1 MQRKEIGGQ
10 RALSLALS
18 LVLVIGTFAP
28 AFGATSSSPLSNEAR
43 LEKMENSLLARTQK
57 GMSEQE
63 RLSTLENRVFGTKK
77 TGSVSERLANL
88 DTAVSSARTASSL
101 LAPPMAPRLDT
112 TPWSK
117 VEEPQPQALSN
128 YDDPDTATPTDASTA
143 MLKRATD
150 LYTKGD
156 TAEAERMF
164 KKVLTL
170 DSRNADAHYNLGA
183 IAEARG
189 DVAQAL
195 NAYRMASQINP
206 NDKEFRDAVAQIER
220 KQNADRLAQA
230 EQQRQRDEQ
239 QREASKR
246 DSLKS
251 MIAQASTA
259 YKNGQFD
266 SAVRQLEVVVKQA
279 PNDSD
284 VRFALAQAYKAK
296 GDLTKARINLN
307 QALAA
312 QPNNKLYRDALSDL
326 DQRIASGSSGNSGA
340 GSSNSGSSSGNNG
353 GNSGSF
359 GNNSG
364 YDSAR
369 AYDNSQQADGG
380 PSYAPAP
387 RKQVPSDYISSRGA
401 SYGSNSVDDGDG
413 VQPFSPSPSYSSS
426 ASSSRRFDRGGIG
439 SILGG
444 GGGTTSVMKR
454 AALGTITGAAMGAM
468 WSRNSGGGMKSG
480 MLKGALMGG
489 MMGILTGGL

>member
-1 MQRKEIGGQ
+1 MQRCSSHLCGSTFMQRKEIGGQ

-18 LVLVIGTFAP
+18 LVLVFGTFAP
-28 AFGATSSSPLSNEAR
+28 AFAATSSSSSSNEAR
-43 LEKMENSLLARTQK
+43 LEKIENSLLARTQK

-77 TGSVSERLANL
+77 SGSVSERLANL

-117 VEEPQPQALSN
+117 VEEPKPQALSN

-195 NAYRMASQINP
+195 NSYRMASQINP
-206 NDKEFRDAVAQIER
+206 NDIEFRDAVAQVER

-230 EQQRQRDEQ
+230 EQQRQKEEQ

-246 DSLKS
+246 DSLKT

-279 PNDSD
+279 PHDSD

-326 DQRIASGSSGNSGA
+326 DQRIASGSGGNSA
-340 GSSNSGSSSGNNG
+340 GNNG
-353 GNSGSF
+353 NF

-369 AYDNSQQADGG
+369 AYDNSQQSDGG

-387 RKQVPSDYISSRGA
+387 RKKVPSDYISSRGA

>member
-18 LVLVIGTFAP
+18 LVLVMGTFAP
-28 AFGATSSSPLSNEAR
+28 AFAATSSSSLSNEAR
-43 LEKMENSLLARTQK
+43 LEKIENSLLARTQK

-164 KKVLTL
+164 QKVLTL

-206 NDKEFRDAVAQIER
+206 NDKDFRDAVAQIER

-230 EQQRQRDEQ
+230 EQQG
-239 QREASKR
+239 
-246 DSLKS
+246 LL
-251 MIAQASTA
+251 
-259 YKNGQFD
+259 
-266 SAVRQLEVVVKQA
+266 V
-279 PNDSD
+279 
-284 VRFALAQAYKAK
+284 
-296 GDLTKARINLN
+296 
-307 QALAA
+307 
-312 QPNNKLYRDALSDL
+312 
-326 DQRIASGSSGNSGA
+326 GS
-340 GSSNSGSSSGNNG
+340 
-353 GNSGSF
+353 
-359 GNNSG
+359 
-364 YDSAR
+364 
-369 AYDNSQQADGG
+369 
-380 PSYAPAP
+380 
-387 RKQVPSDYISSRGA
+387 V
-401 SYGSNSVDDGDG
+401 
-413 VQPFSPSPSYSSS
+413 
-426 ASSSRRFDRGGIG
+426 
-439 SILGG
+439 
-444 GGGTTSVMKR
+444 
-454 AALGTITGAAMGAM
+454 
-468 WSRNSGGGMKSG
+468 
-480 MLKGALMGG
+480 
-489 MMGILTGGL
+489 

>member
-18 LVLVIGTFAP
+18 LVLVFGTFAP
-28 AFGATSSSPLSNEAR
+28 AFAAASSSSSSNEAR
-43 LEKMENSLLARTQK
+43 LEKIENSLLARTQK
-57 GMSEQE
+57 GMSEQD

-77 TGSVSERLANL
+77 SGSVSERLANL

-206 NDKEFRDAVAQIER
+206 NDREFRDAVAQIER

-230 EQQRQRDEQ
+230 EQQRQKEEH

-246 DSLKS
+246 DSLKT

-279 PNDSD
+279 PHDSD

-326 DQRIASGSSGNSGA
+326 DQRIASGS
-340 GSSNSGSSSGNNG
+340 G
-353 GNSGSF
+353 GNSGNSAGNNGNF
-359 GNNSG
+359 GNDSG

-369 AYDNSQQADGG
+369 AYDNSQQSDGG

-426 ASSSRRFDRGGIG
+426 ASSSRRFDRGGLG
-439 SILGG
+439 GILGG

-454 AALGTITGAAMGAM
+454 AALGSITGAAMGAM
-468 WSRNSGGGMKSG
+468 WGRNSGGGMKSG